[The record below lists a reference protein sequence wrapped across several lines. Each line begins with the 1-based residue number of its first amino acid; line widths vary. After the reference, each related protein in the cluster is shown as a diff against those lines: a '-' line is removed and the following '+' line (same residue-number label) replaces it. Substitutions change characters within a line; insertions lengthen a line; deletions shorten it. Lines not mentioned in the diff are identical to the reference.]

1 MSKDINEAINQALM
15 QDVDLPAEEYKKKCE
30 QADATAKVNG
40 VEGKAPVSEAVRH
53 KRIQLNFYGT
63 ILNFMA
69 SLLCEVSETNR
80 LLRELTKTEGDNDR
94 K

>member
-1 MSKDINEAINQALM
+1 MSNDINEAINQALM
-15 QDVDLPAEEYKKKCE
+15 QDVDLPTEEYRKKCE
-30 QADATAKVNG
+30 TADATAKVNG
-40 VEGKAPVSEAVRH
+40 VEGKAPVSETVRH

-63 ILNFMA
+63 VLNFMA

-80 LLRELTKTEGDNDR
+80 LLRELMKTEGDNGR

>member
-30 QADATAKVNG
+30 TADATAKVNG

-80 LLRELTKTEGDNDR
+80 LLRELTKTEGNNDR

>member
-1 MSKDINEAINQALM
+1 MSNDINEAINQALM
-15 QDVDLPAEEYKKKCE
+15 QDIDLPVDEYKKKCE
-30 QADATAKVNG
+30 TADATAKVNG

-80 LLRELTKTEGDNDR
+80 LLRELIKTEGDNDR

>member
-1 MSKDINEAINQALM
+1 MINDINEAINQALI
-15 QDVDLPAEEYKKKCE
+15 QDIDLSAEEYKKKCE
-30 QADATAKVNG
+30 MADTTAKVNG

-80 LLRELTKTEGDNDR
+80 LLRELTKTEDNNGR